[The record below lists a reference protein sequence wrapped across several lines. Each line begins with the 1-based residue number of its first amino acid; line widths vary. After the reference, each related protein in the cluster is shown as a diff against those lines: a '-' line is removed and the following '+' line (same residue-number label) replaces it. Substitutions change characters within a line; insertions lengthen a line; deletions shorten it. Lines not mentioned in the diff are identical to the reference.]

1 MKKILIISQGYWP
14 EIFPINP
21 VTKKLSEKDF
31 KIDVLTGYP
40 NYPKGKFFSGY
51 QPYKIT
57 VNKNNNTKIFRVP
70 IISRGIN
77 SKTRIILNNT

>member
-40 NYPKGKFFSGY
+40 NYPKGKFFLDTSPTKL
-51 QPYKIT
+51 QLIKIIT
-57 VNKNNNTKIFRVP
+57 LKF
-70 IISRGIN
+70 
-77 SKTRIILNNT
+77 LEFQLFQEE